1 MNYDDSRDIKVFVRF
16 PANSILK
23 FLLKFW
29 YNVGDTH
36 ILPTWKRYRLIL
48 QVYLKMTF
56 RSKVVAELLG
66 QINFNFFAPIFHM
79 QSVLEI
85 FGGKWIYQYIDCKI
99 SDWVNSEQKFWSKR
113 TYLSMFLLFVISS
126 LHWFYCKTYRFL
138 KIKECEIKKFE
149 LYFEIGKFWQK

>member
-1 MNYDDSRDIKVFVRF
+1 MTISKIFLRKILSFIKNVPSRHNCPWQLTLRVLSLGNLIPNDSVNYDDSRDTKVFVRF

-29 YNVGDTH
+29 NYVCDTH
-36 ILPTWKRYRLIL
+36 ILPTWKIYRLIL
-48 QVYLKMTF
+48 QANLKMTF

-85 FGGKWIYQYIDCKI
+85 FGGKWIYQ
-99 SDWVNSEQKFWSKR
+99 
-113 TYLSMFLLFVISS
+113 
-126 LHWFYCKTYRFL
+126 
-138 KIKECEIKKFE
+138 
-149 LYFEIGKFWQK
+149 